1 MSFIYASNSIASVVL
16 LFLIL
21 LIYFLECY
29 VQIKFPQRKKP
40 IKKGRVHLLFEADG
54 VLLMDDKKKTEFL
67 NSYFAFVLTVKGEN
81 I

>member
-1 MSFIYASNSIASVVL
+1 MTYIKNTSTCSLIIYHRMSFIYASNSIASVVL

-40 IKKGRVHLLFEADG
+40 IKKRI
-54 VLLMDDKKKTEFL
+54 TL
-67 NSYFAFVLTVKGEN
+67 NPYN
-81 I
+81 YP